1 MMKTISY
8 WRIMKDYLLFVVII
22 VLCNHASNSASQKLN
37 RWFPSGK
44 CGENDLEVICT
55 ITSATQITTFY
66 YIQLLRNTTS
76 FEPVVSIFHDQAPQI
91 QWPNGSILQ
100 TQATV
105 SGSINSTSA
114 AFLKYRID
122 KNRAQCLKDYNAYK
136 CRFEG
141 FSKIKRDAVTEEANP
156 ISVFYSALNTGRPS
170 ATSQYMVV
178 IIATILFL
186 KGSF

>member
-1 MMKTISY
+1 MFFLIQ
-8 WRIMKDYLLFVVII
+8 
-22 VLCNHASNSASQKLN
+22 AASQKLN

-100 TQATV
+100 TRATV

-122 KNRAQCLKDYNAYK
+122 KNRVQCLKDYNAYK

-156 ISVFYSALNTGRPS
+156 ISVFYSGKLGLGFGMRERERERERERGKDRQMEFS
-170 ATSQYMVV
+170 
-178 IIATILFL
+178 
-186 KGSF
+186 